1 MSAGI
6 DAAGLNAGLNMQ
18 APLGL
23 WLAVLGFGIYHGLNP
38 AMGWPLAVAN
48 GLTERRSG
56 AVFATV
62 VPLGVGHLV
71 AMAVVLVPFALLS
84 WYVEWSRAVRFGAG
98 ALVLLFG
105 LYLLIVRR
113 HPRFLAR
120 IRPSRLTWWSF
131 LTATA
136 HGAGLMLVPITLS
149 LCAPA
154 AADPAHAAAMGPLM
168 GLLTSS
174 LAVALTVAL
183 LHTGAMVVSG
193 VTMAWL
199 VYRHLGLR
207 FLKQA
212 WFNLD
217 AVWAASLVVTGGA
230 SCALVWTGAH

>member
-1 MSAGI
+1 MSP
-6 DAAGLNAGLNMQ
+6 DA
-18 APLGL
+18 PTGL
-23 WLAVLGFGIYHGLNP
+23 WFAVLGLGIYHGINP

-48 GLTERRSG
+48 GLSERRGG
-56 AVFATV
+56 AVFATLL
-62 VPLGVGHLV
+62 PLGTGHLL
-71 AMAVVLVPFALLS
+71 AMAVVLIPFALLS

-105 LYLLIVRR
+105 LYRLIERR
-113 HPRFLAR
+113 HPRFLLR

-154 AADPAHAAAMGPLM
+154 ATEPARAGSMGPLM
-168 GLLTSS
+168 NPLSS
-174 LAVALTVAL
+174 SVAMAVAVAL
-183 LHTGAMVVSG
+183 LHTAAMIVSG
-193 VTMAWL
+193 VTIAWL

-207 FLKQA
+207 FLKQS

-217 AVWAASLVVTGGA
+217 AVWGASLVLTGGV
-230 SCALVWTGAH
+230 SCALAWAGAH